1 MGFSMWH
8 VSDRDLLLAADR
20 ELTPGR
26 ERRLR
31 RHLSAC
37 PDCTARADGIEQD
50 PLGTLADAEI
60 GPAVPLPPAA
70 PARARLRMRLADVA
84 REGAPPVIGAWGRAA
99 AGVLLAVVAG
109 LMWTVAHP
117 GLSLHDAP
125 PPGSGVFLLPRGD
138 LTPGLALPV
147 VAADL
152 CGAEQVVAR
161 PVAPAV
167 QRDVFDRY
175 GADFARAREYELDH
189 LITPELGG
197 ASDTRNLWPQPFG
210 RTVWNAYVKDELELH
225 LHQLV
230 CEGAIDLASAQ
241 RELAV
246 DWIAA
251 YKRRFR
257 TERPRRDYVA
267 SPLTGADAEF
277 LRAELAEL
285 GIEPPAGALDGAG
298 LLSLLQTSRQG
309 LWR

>member
-8 VSDRDLLLAADR
+8 VSDRELLLAADR
-20 ELTPGR
+20 ELTPAR

-37 PDCTARADGIEQD
+37 PDCTARADGIQQD
-50 PLGTLADAEI
+50 PFGTLADA
-60 GPAVPLPPAA
+60 GSGAAAPLPPAA
-70 PARARLRMRLADVA
+70 PARARLRMRLAAVA
-84 REGAPPVIGAWGRAA
+84 REDATPGAVAWGRAA
-99 AGVLLAVVAG
+99 ACALLAVVAG
-109 LMWTVAHP
+109 LAWTMVRP
-117 GLSLHDAP
+117 GQPVPDAP
-125 PPGSGVFLLPRGD
+125 TMAGGVLLLPRGD

-147 VAADL
+147 AAADL
-152 CGAEQVVAR
+152 CGAERVVAR
-161 PVAPAV
+161 PVAHAV

-197 ASDTRNLWPQPFG
+197 ASDARNLWPQPFG
-210 RTVWNAYVKDELELH
+210 RTIWNAYVKDELELH

-230 CEGAIDLASAQ
+230 CEGTLDLASAQ

-251 YKRRFR
+251 YKQRFQ
-257 TERPRRDYVA
+257 TERPRRDYAA

-277 LRAELAEL
+277 VRAELAEL
-285 GIEPPAGALDGAG
+285 GVEPPAGTIDGAG

-309 LWR
+309 WR